1 MTKRYT
7 ARTLAGATRR
17 VRQLED
23 QICVLDA
30 IARRYRDERR
40 LLAMLAA
47 RTPQFDNPLVVMEV
61 EKLRDEILR
70 KGAP

>member
-23 QICVLDA
+23 QIRVLDE

-47 RTPQFDNPLVVMEV
+47 RTPQFDNPLVAWEA
-61 EKLRDEILR
+61 ERIRDEILR
-70 KGAP
+70 KERP

>member
-23 QICVLDA
+23 QIRVLNE
-30 IARRYRDERR
+30 ITRRYWNERR

-47 RTPQFDNPLVVMEV
+47 PTPQFDNPLVMMEV

-70 KGAP
+70 KERP

>member
-7 ARTLAGATRR
+7 ARTLVGATRR

-23 QICVLDA
+23 QICVLDQ

-47 RTPQFDNPLVVMEV
+47 PTPQFDNPLLVMEV
-61 EKLRDEILR
+61 ERLRDEILR
-70 KGAP
+70 KERP